1 MGQCTSDPESS
12 YSNNDYQ
19 FARTATLVSSTG
31 HSGTAKNEKKHPQ
44 LHRRKSTTASMV
56 KIDISDESIYQS
68 DFESDNDYY
77 IGDELEHEQ
86 VMAKSRRTSCSAATV
101 PNDAVQAPPEPI
113 VVEDVVKKSGCET
126 FVINFNDQR
135 LTKPM
140 PKKVRPKTTAACS
153 TRLKV
158 KPSTTAASD
167 FKLEKVR
174 GGSGGHE
181 GGQEVNSKVLEKR
194 PSRRAGLRSAFVTRA
209 GLRPKKTTESSS
221 SKPTA
226 TGGRIELQL
235 LSITML
241 SGVSVSNRLSFD
253 TLRQNIFPDLTFKVL
268 YSTCGFT
275 NFF

>member
-1 MGQCTSDPESS
+1 MGQCTSDPKSS
-12 YSNNDYQ
+12 HSNNDYNQ
-19 FARTATLVSSTG
+19 FARTATLVTSTG
-31 HSGTAKNEKKHPQ
+31 RRHSGNTGTAKNENKK
-44 LHRRKSTTASMV
+44 LVKRRQSTTASMV

-86 VMAKSRRTSCSAATV
+86 VMAKSRRTSCSATANP
-101 PNDAVQAPPEPI
+101 PNQNTIQAPLPPEPI

-126 FVINFNDQR
+126 FVIQFNDQR

-158 KPSTTAASD
+158 KPSATNSD
-167 FKLEKVR
+167 FKLEK
-174 GGSGGHE
+174 GHQV
-181 GGQEVNSKVLEKR
+181 GQEEVNSKVLEKR

-209 GLRPKKTTESSS
+209 GLRPKKTNESSS
-221 SKPTA
+221 SKPTAAA

-235 LSITML
+235 LSIT
-241 SGVSVSNRLSFD
+241 
-253 TLRQNIFPDLTFKVL
+253 TLCF
-268 YSTCGFT
+268 
-275 NFF
+275 